1 MLFLFNKT
9 VLDIGDPAA
18 ALARLDAP
26 ISVDEA
32 RRMSP
37 HAVRAVVKEAAF
49 ANPKFD
55 TQDPDKAAAVAA
67 MIYLRSGANAAV
79 ALMRQGG
86 TGPQHVYV
94 RFTVVSEV
102 VMKHLADLQEQG
114 WLTFAAVEVAVWTTA
129 A

>member
-9 VLDIGDPAA
+9 VLDIGDPAT

-37 HAVRAVVKEAAF
+37 DAVRAVVKEAAF

-67 MIYLRSGANAAV
+67 MIHLRSGANAAV

-86 TGPQHVYV
+86 TGPQHVYL